1 MAFRH
6 GAGGPSEWG
15 NYRDAGV
22 AAITYGAVDKIDLAQ
37 YSRGEAEQLWRE
49 SKLEP
54 AQKYSLR
61 QFVYEMR
68 KGDVIYAKEG
78 PLIVGKGTIAGD
90 YRFSAHTGLAWPHQR
105 AVKWQQNFN
114 PVAIQIGDIQQY
126 AIRPLTK
133 YDIKRLSRKSDD
145 VQEKINAEDA
155 LEGGLLRKEVLSVS
169 GIAV

>member
-1 MAFRH
+1 
-6 GAGGPSEWG
+6 
-15 NYRDAGV
+15 
-22 AAITYGAVDKIDLAQ
+22 
-37 YSRGEAEQLWRE
+37 
-49 SKLEP
+49 
-54 AQKYSLR
+54 
-61 QFVYEMR
+61 
-68 KGDVIYAKEG
+68 
-78 PLIVGKGTIAGD
+78 
-90 YRFSAHTGLAWPHQR
+90 
-105 AVKWQQNFN
+105 VKWQQNFN